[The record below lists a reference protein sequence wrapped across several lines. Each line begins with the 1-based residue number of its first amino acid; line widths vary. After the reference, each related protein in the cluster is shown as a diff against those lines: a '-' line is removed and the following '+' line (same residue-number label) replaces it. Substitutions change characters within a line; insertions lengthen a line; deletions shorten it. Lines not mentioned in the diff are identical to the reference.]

1 MKNSKSKFLEFSK
14 RFKILKKF
22 YFFYNIY
29 IRNFKFLKNGTQFG
43 EDKYIMNLF
52 NKNFKGK
59 FLDVGCYHPTRH
71 NNTYLMYKSGW
82 SGINID
88 LNPLT
93 IELFNY
99 MRPRDVNINTGV
111 SDTET
116 EKKLYFIDELN
127 TQNTLDENQLDFLKS
142 HHNVKDYEILEKKIK
157 TRNLNRIL
165 DDHKFY
171 DIDFMNLDI
180 EGHELKVL
188 ETLDFDKIHIRYL
201 CIEMIEHN
209 EKSTI
214 NNEKIK
220 DLLSK
225 NKFSL
230 IKNFSFNFIYK
241 KEIKES

>member
-1 MKNSKSKFLEFSK
+1 MVNSKSKFLELSK
-14 RFKILKKF
+14 KFKIFKKL

-43 EDKYIMNLF
+43 EDKYIIELF
-52 NKNFKGK
+52 DKNFVGK

-71 NNTYLMYKSGW
+71 NNTYSMYKSGW
-82 SGINID
+82 SGMNID

-93 IELFNY
+93 IELFDF
-99 MRPRDVNINTGV
+99 MRPRDININSGV
-111 SDTET
+111 SDTEI

-127 TQNTLDENQLDFLKS
+127 TQNTLDQNQLNFLKN
-142 HHNVKDYEILEKKIK
+142 HHNIKESEILEKKIE
-157 TRNLNRIL
+157 TRNLNNIL

-171 DIDFMNLDI
+171 NIDFMNLDI

-188 ETLDFDKIHIRYL
+188 ETLDFNKINIKYL

-209 EKSTI
+209 KESVL

-220 DLLSK
+220 DLLTK
-225 NKFSL
+225 NNFKL
-230 IKNFSFNFIYK
+230 IKNFDFNFIYR
-241 KEIKES
+241 KEN